1 MKPYEMQN
9 AKRELTCDEVWEIL
23 EAGEYCVIS
32 GIDPEGMP
40 YGVPM
45 SYVIMNER
53 LYVHTSK
60 GPGHK
65 FDCWHANPQVSIAVA
80 TEVEAV
86 YIENNFS
93 TRFASA
99 IARGTIRRVDDVVE
113 VKQALVA
120 LCMKY
125 LPEYKHEIGAAI
137 LRELDETAIW
147 VVDFEEVRG
156 KAGRRLKK

>member
-1 MKPYEMQN
+1 MKHYEMQN
-9 AKRELTCDEVWEIL
+9 AKRELTREEAWEIL

-32 GIDPEGMP
+32 GVDLDGMP

-45 SYVIMNER
+45 SYALTDGH

-65 FDCWHANPQVSIAVA
+65 FDCWCANPQVSIAVA

-86 YIENNFS
+86 YIEDYFS
-93 TRFASA
+93 TRFASV
-99 IARGTIRRVDDVVE
+99 IAQGTIKPVEDVVE

-125 LPEYKHEIGAAI
+125 LPEYRHEIGGAI
-137 LRELDETAIW
+137 ARELDATAIW